1 MAAVKVRKLFIETEK
16 VVSAY
21 KERVSKLDQQEL
33 ELNSELVALQDELTA
48 NILDQETA
56 GVAELV
62 YLKIAAKEI
71 NHKTEII
78 QVLLEEV
85 AEEKKA
91 LKLEFTPIYR
101 TAIQKDRSN
110 KAGYGATEIVEKYK
124 YLMLTEISDIG
135 AQMQEQY
142 RKIAPD
148 IREVFEDEAVR
159 QEYRRIGYAFQ
170 EEEFKPSFEW
180 MNNTVISK
188 NEVFGASRGFRP
200 KKPKSII
207 EAEAAGKGEE

>member
-1 MAAVKVRKLFIETEK
+1 MEQVKVRKLFTETEK
-16 VVSAY
+16 VVKAY
-21 KERVSKLDQQEL
+21 KERVSKLDDQEA
-33 ELNSELVALQDELTA
+33 ELNAELSTLQDELTA

-62 YLKIAAKEI
+62 YLKVAAKEI

-78 QVLLEEV
+78 QVLLEEL
-85 AEEKKA
+85 AEERKA

-101 TAIQKDRSN
+101 TAIQKDRGN

-124 YLMLTEISDIG
+124 FLMLTEISDIG

-148 IREVFEDEAVR
+148 ILEVFDDEAVR
-159 QEYRRIGYAFQ
+159 PKF
-170 EEEFKPSFEW
+170 FWDDNS
-180 MNNTVISK
+180 IS
-188 NEVFGASRGFRP
+188 
-200 KKPKSII
+200 PKS
-207 EAEAAGKGEE
+207 KGHLLEVKPLLVK